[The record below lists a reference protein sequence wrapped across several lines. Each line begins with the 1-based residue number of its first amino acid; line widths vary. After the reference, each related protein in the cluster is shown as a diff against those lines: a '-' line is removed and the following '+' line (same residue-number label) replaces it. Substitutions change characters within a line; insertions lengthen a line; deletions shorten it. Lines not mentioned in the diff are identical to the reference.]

1 VIEKELKSL
10 IDKTILPACKGV
22 LYGKGRAYSGVR
34 KAKDCLANFK
44 RGALLTGLKVEQ
56 VCFIYLAKHFDAI
69 ASWTRGEYK
78 DDTEGIE
85 SRIIDAINYLFLLY
99 AIKIEKDKENKKEKM

>member
-1 VIEKELKSL
+1 VTEKELKSL

-56 VCFIYLAKHFDAI
+56 VCFIYLAKHFD
-69 ASWTRGEYK
+69 E
-78 DDTEGIE
+78 
-85 SRIIDAINYLFLLY
+85 LLLGQEVS
-99 AIKIEKDKENKKEKM
+99 IKMIQRVLRVELLMQ